1 MTISTTAEEY
11 LIPAI
16 GGRSELWAG
25 RGLVFNLWFFMPSEW
40 RLARVGNVGVA

>member
-16 GGRSELWAG
+16 GGRSLRRRMTLMPIDLSFELT
-25 RGLVFNLWFFMPSEW
+25 
-40 RLARVGNVGVA
+40 